1 MSVGLI
7 INGIILIFMGPDP
20 IFGYDTNLTLFLAC
34 WVLFGVSESF
44 INIPCVPELMENLSE
59 IFPN

>member
-20 IFGYDTNLTLFLAC
+20 IFGYDTNLTLFLSC

-44 INIPCVPELMENLSE
+44 INIPCVPELMENL
-59 IFPN
+59 